1 MRLNLLRIALILFLF
16 FTAAGVQA
24 ETSVWVVKSP
34 KSTVYLA
41 GSCHVLRASDHPL
54 PAEFLSAYQDSRKI
68 IFEAPLNDM
77 EKPEYL
83 GKLMLAATYSDGTT
97 LKQHLSSSAYSRAE
111 AFCRERNYP
120 IEQFQ
125 SFRPWMLAMTL
136 TMSEMARIGA
146 ESNNGVD
153 YFFNEKAQK
162 DRKIVG
168 SLETVDQQ
176 IGFLTMID
184 AGMSNE
190 QITETID
197 ELRQIDTKGP
207 EILKAWKNGNEAKIE
222 ALNLKELKEYP
233 KLYQTLIV
241 DRNKKWISDI
251 EGYLNSSVNTMVIVG
266 VAHLAGDSSVVDL
279 LRKRGY
285 KVVKLQK

>member
-1 MRLNLLRIALILFLF
+1 MKLKLLRLILALILILV
-16 FTAAGVQA
+16 AAGVQA

-41 GSCHVLRASDHPL
+41 GSCHVLRASDYPL

-68 IFEAPLNDM
+68 IFEAPLSDM

-83 GKLMLAATYSDGTT
+83 QKLMLAATYSDGTT
-97 LKQHLSSSAYSRAE
+97 LKQHLSSSAYSKAE
-111 AFCRERNYP
+111 TFCRDRNYP
-120 IEQFQ
+120 IEQYQ

-136 TMSEMARIGA
+136 TISEMARIGA

-153 YFFNEKAQK
+153 YFFNEKALK
-162 DRKIVG
+162 DRKTMG

-176 IGFLTMID
+176 IGFLTLMD

-207 EILKAWKNGNEAKIE
+207 EILNTWKNGDETKIE
-222 ALNLKELKEYP
+222 ALNLKELKNYP
-233 KLYQTLIV
+233 KLYQALIV
-241 DRNKKWISDI
+241 DRNKKWINDI

-266 VAHLAGDSSVVDL
+266 VAHLAGDNSVVDL

>member
-1 MRLNLLRIALILFLF
+1 MKLKLLRMALALILIFA
-16 FTAAGVQA
+16 AAGVHA
-24 ETSVWVVKSP
+24 ESSVWVVNSP
-34 KSTVYLA
+34 KSIVYLA

-54 PAEFLSAYQDSRKI
+54 PAEFFSAYQDSRKI
-68 IFEAPLNDM
+68 IFEAPLGNM

-83 GKLMLAATYSDGTT
+83 EKLMRAATYSDGAT
-97 LKQHLSSSAYSRAE
+97 LKQHLSSQAYSKAE

-120 IEQFQ
+120 IEQYQ

-146 ESNNGVD
+146 EPNNGVD
-153 YFFNEKAQK
+153 YFFNEKAQADGK
-162 DRKIVG
+162 MVG

-176 IGFLTMID
+176 IGFLTMMD
-184 AGMSNE
+184 AYMSNE

-197 ELRQIDTKGP
+197 ELRQIKTKGP
-207 EILKAWKNGNEAKIE
+207 EILNAWKNGDEAKID
-222 ALNLKELKEYP
+222 ALNLKELKNYP
-233 KLYQTLIV
+233 KLYRALIV

-266 VAHLAGDSSVVDL
+266 VAHLVGDDSVVDL

>member
-1 MRLNLLRIALILFLF
+1 VKLNLLRIALILLLF

-34 KSTVYLA
+34 KATVYLA

-68 IFEAPLNDM
+68 VFEAPLNDM

-83 GKLMLAATYSDGTT
+83 QKLMLAATYSDGTA
-97 LKQHLSSSAYSRAE
+97 LKQHLSSQAFSKVE
-111 AFCRERNYP
+111 AFCRDRNYP

-125 SFRPWMLAMTL
+125 LFRPWMLAMTL
-136 TMSEMARIGA
+136 TMLEMARIGA
-146 ESNNGVD
+146 KSNNGVD
-153 YFFNEKAQK
+153 YFFNEKAQSDGK
-162 DRKIVG
+162 TVE

-176 IGFLTMID
+176 IGFLTTMD

-190 QITETID
+190 QVTETID
-197 ELRQIDTKGP
+197 ELREIDTKGP
-207 EILKAWKNGNEAKIE
+207 EILQAWKNGDEAKIE

-233 KLYQTLIV
+233 KLYQALIV
-241 DRNKKWISDI
+241 DRNKKWINDI

-266 VAHLAGDSSVVDL
+266 VAHLVGDNGVVDL

-285 KVVKLQK
+285 KVIKLQK

>member
-1 MRLNLLRIALILFLF
+1 MKLKILRILLALILV
-16 FTAAGVQA
+16 FTAAGVGA

-41 GSCHVLRASDHPL
+41 GSCHVLRSSDHPL
-54 PAEFLSAYQDSRKI
+54 PAEFFSAYQDARKI
-68 IFEAPLNDM
+68 IFEAPLGDM

-83 GKLMLAATYSDGTT
+83 EKLIRAATYSDGTT
-97 LKQHLSSSAYSRAE
+97 LKQHLSSQAYSKVE

-136 TMSEMARIGA
+136 TMFEMASIGA

-153 YFFNEKAQK
+153 YFFHGKARNDQK
-162 DRKIVG
+162 MTG

-176 IGFLTMID
+176 IGFLTLMD

-190 QITETID
+190 QITETIN
-197 ELRQIDTKGP
+197 ELKQIKTKGP
-207 EILKAWKNGNEAKIE
+207 EILKAWKNGDEAKIE
-222 ALNLKELKEYP
+222 ALNLQELKEYP
-233 KLYQTLIV
+233 KLYQSLII
-241 DRNKKWISDI
+241 DRNKKWINDI

-266 VAHLAGDSSVVDL
+266 VAHLAGDNSVVDL
-279 LRKRGY
+279 LRKLGY

>member
-1 MRLNLLRIALILFLF
+1 MKAKILRIVLVLILLLA
-16 FTAAGVQA
+16 AAGVQA
-24 ETSVWVVKSP
+24 ETSVWIVKSA

-41 GSCHVLRASDHPL
+41 GSCHVLRASDYPL
-54 PAEFLSAYQDSRKI
+54 PAEFLAAYQDSRQI
-68 IFEAPLNDM
+68 IFEAPLSDM

-83 GKLMLAATYSDGTT
+83 QKLIFAATYSDGTT
-97 LKQHLSSSAYSRAE
+97 LRQHLSPQAYSKAE
-111 AFCRERNYP
+111 AFCRDRNYP
-120 IEQFQ
+120 LEQFQ

-146 ESNNGVD
+146 EPNNGVD
-153 YFFNEKAQK
+153 YFFNEKAQS
-162 DRKIVG
+162 DRKMLG

-176 IGFLTMID
+176 IGFLTTLD
-184 AGMSNE
+184 EYMSNE

-197 ELRQIDTKGP
+197 ELREIGTKGP
-207 EILKAWKNGNEAKIE
+207 EILNSWKKGDEAKIE
-222 ALNLKELKEYP
+222 ALNLKELKAYP

-251 EGYLNSSVNTMVIVG
+251 EGYLNGHVNTMVIVG
-266 VAHLAGDSSVVDL
+266 VAHLVGDNSVVDL
-279 LRKRGY
+279 LRKHGY

>member
-1 MRLNLLRIALILFLF
+1 MKLKLLRMMLALILIF
-16 FTAAGVQA
+16 ADVSVQA
-24 ETSVWVVKSP
+24 ETSVCVVNSP

-54 PAEFLSAYQDSRKI
+54 PTEFFSAYQDSRKI
-68 IFEAPLNDM
+68 IFEAPLGDM

-83 GKLMLAATYSDGTT
+83 EKLIRAATYSDGTT
-97 LKQHLSSSAYSRAE
+97 LKQHLSSQAYSKAE

-120 IEQFQ
+120 IEQYQ

-153 YFFNEKAQK
+153 YFFNEKALK
-162 DRKIVG
+162 DLKMLG

-176 IGFLTMID
+176 IGFLTLMD
-184 AGMSNE
+184 ASMSNE

-197 ELRQIDTKGP
+197 ELKQIKTKGP
-207 EILKAWKNGNEAKIE
+207 EILNAWENGDEAKIE
-222 ALNLKELKEYP
+222 ALNLKELKDYP
-233 KLYQTLIV
+233 KLYQALIV

-251 EGYLNSSVNTMVIVG
+251 EGYLNSPVNTMVIVG
-266 VAHLAGDSSVVDL
+266 VAHLVGDNSVVDL